1 MNAQSISIKKATDQ
15 TNIYHNNREMNK
27 GEKRRNSHIDWTR
40 VQQNVTI
47 FKRDI
52 KTLYEEEFG
61 PSVEAYNAKQKR
73 NDRKIKDYYEKIC
86 NSSKT
91 KVQQEMIVQIGTRED
106 YQVRLFE
113 EMDFENDQQWTEQS
127 WTAAEEKRIAENW
140 HRSNE
145 ILKEWCIEFPTRNPN
160 LKIYNA
166 VIHNDESSPHIHIN
180 FVPVATGYKRGMEKQ
195 VSFDKALIGQDKT
208 LDKMQPFEAWRQ
220 KELNI
225 LEEKLKTRGVE
236 RKLVG
241 TNEYKDLHTFKRRMA
256 LENNIKD
263 LEVDFKIAK
272 RGTKKAQEELG
283 DVTEEIAEKREKLSK
298 ITLQMQQASQR
309 VQQLEQQRLKREA
322 YIKKLD
328 KDIEQKIKDYQV
340 KITEMRKKEKE
351 KWEQEQADYKTKLK
365 ESQKLDE
372 TIAVKEK
379 KVLEVNQL
387 IADKTATL
395 EKIEQEWLEKIP
407 EQKETIPFLH
417 YETVTNVKVK
427 MFGKDEVHTS
437 ETNNIVLSPDQV
449 KIVQDQIY
457 AATRIKKDYEK
468 LKNSDPIKEK
478 EAVIQQRNQI
488 AQEKNDISY
497 KYKILKKQHKELQD
511 ANWRL
516 AGHAEKLQL
525 ELESTYQGVKNFI
538 EVYFKNPKNAMKEV
552 MQHVK
557 SKTQQLFKE
566 KEVSNV
572 PPTIFEKKQKELEL
586 QTKKQEIEE
595 YNTDLER

>member
-127 WTAAEEKRIAENW
+127 WIAAEEKRIAENW

-241 TNEYKDLHTFKRRMA
+241 TNEHKDLHTFKRRMA

-272 RGTKKAQEELG
+272 RETKKAQEELG
-283 DVTEEIAEKREKLSK
+283 DVTEEIAEKREKLSE

-328 KDIEQKIKDYQV
+328 KDIEQKIKGYQV

-351 KWEQEQADYKTKLK
+351 KWEQEQADYQTKLK

-379 KVLEVNQL
+379 KVLEVNKL

-449 KIVQDQIY
+449 EIVQDQIY
-457 AATRIKKDYEK
+457 AATRIKKNYEK
-468 LKNSDPIKEK
+468 LKNSDPLKEK

-557 SKTQQLFKE
+557 SKTKQLFRE
-566 KEVSNV
+566 NGVSNGHQN
-572 PPTIFEKKQKELEL
+572 IFEKKQKELE
-586 QTKKQEIEE
+586 IEE
-595 YNTDLER
+595 KRQQVKEQENDLEL